1 MKINENR
8 ESRDRKN
15 FKAKKKLDKISARRE
30 RKRMSRMKSRA
41 RKRSGIE
48 YYPVVEPELPESMI
62 LLHKKMIS
70 QALNR

>member
-1 MKINENR
+1 MKIHENTAT
-8 ESRDRKN
+8 RDRKN
-15 FKAKKKLDKISARRE
+15 LKARLKQIKILERRE
-30 RKRMSRMKSRA
+30 RKRLNAMKSRA